1 MFLKRHRLNRT
12 IEILSRCF
20 FSTINPIFL
29 IILVIAIALTGY
41 ILSVDTQ
48 SSIKYKIDV
57 EQIKILH
64 DAMPALFAINIAIGA
79 ALAYAFWDVVAH
91 TSILICL
98 TLLVVMVLVR
108 GIFYLRYQNNFD
120 PNNLPSYRI
129 SLIAGSAS
137 AGIIWGMIGVL
148 FFPADE
154 QIYQFFLL
162 LSLLAMTGGSAFTL
176 SIYLP
181 SYFAYV
187 PMTIL
192 PIIVQFLII
201 GGKFNITLAIGA
213 SAFLIILTVFNLKVN
228 KNFKTS
234 IALRFENL
242 ELIEQLQLQKE
253 ESEKANNAKSKFLA
267 AASHDLRQ
275 PLYALNL
282 FTSLLEETVQD
293 PKGKNVVEQINASVN
308 SLTNLFDKLLDIS
321 QLDAGVIKV
330 NKQDFS
336 LSKTFDTLM
345 QMFNPLATQKGL
357 TIEWPQNYLEVH
369 SQPELLEQ
377 IIRNYLSNAIKYTP
391 QGVINVTCDN
401 DDGLI
406 TITISDSGIGISEQ
420 ALDNVYEEFYQV
432 DNIERDREK
441 GLGLGLSIVQRTAKL
456 LGHDI
461 AVSSIPGK
469 GSAFSIS
476 VEQAKTVI
484 VESQLAANIPSL
496 EQYNSSALILVI
508 DNEADIREGLNS
520 VLQLWGYQV
529 ITAASLDDAQ
539 QQLTSKN
546 IQPDIIISDY
556 RLKGGNTGVHA
567 IKALHETYD
576 KPIPALIITGDIA
589 VGPLLDMDKS
599 DFQVLFKPV
608 APMKLRAFLRYVS

>member
-1 MFLKRHRLNRT
+1 MMHSSVP
-12 IEILSRCF
+12 IL
-20 FSTINPIFL
+20 
-29 IILVIAIALTGY
+29 
-41 ILSVDTQ
+41 
-48 SSIKYKIDV
+48 
-57 EQIKILH
+57 
-64 DAMPALFAINIAIGA
+64 LFANIFVVL
-79 ALAYAFWDVVAH
+79 ALSYGFSDVVAH
-91 TSILICL
+91 SSIKVCLGLLI
-98 TLLVVMVLVR
+98 VMVLAR
-108 GIFYLRYQNNFD
+108 GGLYLYYKDKFE
-120 PNNLPSYRI
+120 PHNLRPI
-129 SLIAGSAS
+129 ALSLIIGSAI
-137 AGIIWGMIGVL
+137 AGGLWGTLSILYLPV
-148 FFPADE
+148 DE
-154 QIYQFFLL
+154 QTYQLFLI
-162 LSLLAMTGGSAFTL
+162 LSLMAMAGGSAFTF

-181 SYFAYV
+181 CYFAYI
-187 PMTIL
+187 PATLL
-192 PIIVQFLII
+192 PITVQFFAM
-201 GGKFNITLAIGA
+201 GDKFYNTLGIV
-213 SAFLIILTVFNLKVN
+213 SAVYLLVLTVFNIKIN
-228 KNFKTS
+228 KDFKATLS
-234 IALRFENL
+234 LRFENL
-242 ELIEQLQLQKE
+242 DLIRQLQLQKE
-253 ESEKANNAKSKFLA
+253 QAEKANNAKSKFLA

-275 PLYALNL
+275 PLYALSL
-282 FTSLLEETVQD
+282 FTSVLEETVQD

-321 QLDAGVIKV
+321 QLDAGVIRV
-330 NKQDFS
+330 IKQDFS
-336 LSKTFDTLM
+336 LRKIFDRLM
-345 QMFNPLATQKGL
+345 QAFTPLATQKGL
-357 TIEWPQNYLEVH
+357 TIEWPQDYLEVH

-377 IIRNYLSNAIKYTP
+377 ILRNYLSNAIKYTP
-391 QGVINVTCDN
+391 QGVINVTCD
-401 DDGLI
+401 DIDGLI

-496 EQYNSSALILVI
+496 EQYNSSALVLVI

>member
-1 MFLKRHRLNRT
+1 MMHSSVP
-12 IEILSRCF
+12 IL
-20 FSTINPIFL
+20 
-29 IILVIAIALTGY
+29 
-41 ILSVDTQ
+41 
-48 SSIKYKIDV
+48 
-57 EQIKILH
+57 
-64 DAMPALFAINIAIGA
+64 LFANIFVVL
-79 ALAYAFWDVVAH
+79 ALSYGFSDVVAH
-91 TSILICL
+91 SSIKVCLGLLI
-98 TLLVVMVLVR
+98 VMVLAR
-108 GIFYLRYQNNFD
+108 GGLYLYYKDKFE
-120 PNNLPSYRI
+120 PHNLRPI
-129 SLIAGSAS
+129 ALSLIIGSAI
-137 AGIIWGMIGVL
+137 AGGLWGTLSILYLPV
-148 FFPADE
+148 DE
-154 QIYQFFLL
+154 QTYQLFLI
-162 LSLLAMTGGSAFTL
+162 LSLMAMAGGSAFTF

-181 SYFAYV
+181 CYFAYI
-187 PMTIL
+187 PATLL
-192 PIIVQFLII
+192 PITVQFFAM
-201 GGKFNITLAIGA
+201 GDKFYNTLGIV
-213 SAFLIILTVFNLKVN
+213 SAVYLLVLTVFNIKIN
-228 KNFKTS
+228 KDFKATLS
-234 IALRFENL
+234 LRFENL
-242 ELIEQLQLQKE
+242 DLIRQLQLQKE
-253 ESEKANNAKSKFLA
+253 QAEKANNAKSKFLA

-275 PLYALNL
+275 PLYALSL
-282 FTSLLEETVQD
+282 FTSVLEETVQD
-293 PKGKNVVEQINASVN
+293 PKGKNVVERINASVN

-345 QMFNPLATQKGL
+345 QTFNPLATQKGL
-357 TIEWPQNYLEVH
+357 TIEWPQDYLEVH

-377 IIRNYLSNAIKYTP
+377 ILRNYLSNAIKYTP

-420 ALDNVYEEFYQV
+420 ALDNVYEEFYEV

-461 AVSSIPGK
+461 AVSSIPSE

-484 VESQLAANIPSL
+484 VESQPAANIPSL
-496 EQYNSSALILVI
+496 EQYNSSALVLVI

-529 ITAASLDDAQ
+529 ITAASIDDAQ

>member
-1 MFLKRHRLNRT
+1 
-12 IEILSRCF
+12 LS
-20 FSTINPIFL
+20 IN
-29 IILVIAIALTGY
+29 TH
-41 ILSVDTQ
+41 
-48 SSIKYKIDV
+48 SSIQDKIRD
-57 EQIKILH
+57 EQIRMMHSSVPIL
-64 DAMPALFAINIAIGA
+64 LFANIFVVL
-79 ALAYAFWDVVAH
+79 ALSYGFSDVVAH
-91 TSILICL
+91 SSIKVCLGLLI
-98 TLLVVMVLVR
+98 VMVLAR
-108 GIFYLRYQNNFD
+108 GGLYLHYKDKFE
-120 PNNLPSYRI
+120 PHNLRPI
-129 SLIAGSAS
+129 ALSLIIGSAI
-137 AGIIWGMIGVL
+137 AGGLWGTLSILYLPV
-148 FFPADE
+148 DE
-154 QIYQFFLL
+154 QTYQLFLI
-162 LSLLAMTGGSAFTL
+162 LSLMAMAGGSAFTF

-181 SYFAYV
+181 CYFAYI
-187 PMTIL
+187 PATLL
-192 PIIVQFLII
+192 PITVQFFAM
-201 GGKFNITLAIGA
+201 GDKFYNTLGIV
-213 SAFLIILTVFNLKVN
+213 SAVYLLVLTVFNIKIN
-228 KNFKTS
+228 KDFKATLS
-234 IALRFENL
+234 LRFENL
-242 ELIEQLQLQKE
+242 DLIRQLQLQKE
-253 ESEKANNAKSKFLA
+253 QAEKANNAKSKFLA

-275 PLYALNL
+275 PLYALSL
-282 FTSLLEETVQD
+282 FTSVLEETVQD

-345 QMFNPLATQKGL
+345 QTFNPLATQKGL
-357 TIEWPQNYLEVH
+357 TIEWPQDYLEVH

-496 EQYNSSALILVI
+496 EQYNSSALVLVI
-508 DNEADIREGLNS
+508 DNEADIREGLNN

>member
-1 MFLKRHRLNRT
+1 MMHSSVP
-12 IEILSRCF
+12 IL
-20 FSTINPIFL
+20 
-29 IILVIAIALTGY
+29 
-41 ILSVDTQ
+41 
-48 SSIKYKIDV
+48 
-57 EQIKILH
+57 
-64 DAMPALFAINIAIGA
+64 LFANIFVVL
-79 ALAYAFWDVVAH
+79 ALSYGFSDVVAH
-91 TSILICL
+91 SSIKVCLGLLI
-98 TLLVVMVLVR
+98 VMVLAR
-108 GIFYLRYQNNFD
+108 GGLYLYYKDKFE
-120 PNNLPSYRI
+120 PHNLRPI
-129 SLIAGSAS
+129 ALSLIIGSAI
-137 AGIIWGMIGVL
+137 AGGLWGTLSILYLPV
-148 FFPADE
+148 DE
-154 QIYQFFLL
+154 QTYQLFLI
-162 LSLLAMTGGSAFTL
+162 LSLMAMAGGSAFTF

-181 SYFAYV
+181 CYFAYI
-187 PMTIL
+187 PATLL
-192 PIIVQFLII
+192 PITVQFFAM
-201 GGKFNITLAIGA
+201 GDKFYNTLGIV
-213 SAFLIILTVFNLKVN
+213 SAVYLLVLTVFNIKIN
-228 KNFKTS
+228 KDFKATLS
-234 IALRFENL
+234 LRFENL
-242 ELIEQLQLQKE
+242 DLIRQLQLQKE
-253 ESEKANNAKSKFLA
+253 QAEKANNAKSKFLA

-275 PLYALNL
+275 PLYALSL
-282 FTSLLEETVQD
+282 FTSVLEETVQD

-345 QMFNPLATQKGL
+345 QTFNPLATQKGL
-357 TIEWPQNYLEVH
+357 TIEWPQDYLEVH

-377 IIRNYLSNAIKYTP
+377 ILRNYLSNAIKYTP

-461 AVSSIPGK
+461 TVSSTLGK

-476 VEQAKTVI
+476 LEQAQTVI
-484 VESQLAANIPSL
+484 VESQPTADLPTL
-496 EQYNSSALILVI
+496 EQYKSSALVLVI
-508 DNEADIREGLNS
+508 DNEADIREGLNN
-520 VLQLWGYQV
+520 VLQLWGYLV

-539 QQLTSKN
+539 KQLTSKN
-546 IQPDIIISDY
+546 KQPDIIISDY

>member
-1 MFLKRHRLNRT
+1 
-12 IEILSRCF
+12 LS
-20 FSTINPIFL
+20 IN
-29 IILVIAIALTGY
+29 TH
-41 ILSVDTQ
+41 
-48 SSIKYKIDV
+48 SSIQDKIRA
-57 EQIKILH
+57 EQIRMMHSSVPIL
-64 DAMPALFAINIAIGA
+64 LFANIFVVL
-79 ALAYAFWDVVAH
+79 ALSYGFSDVVAH
-91 TSILICL
+91 SSIKVCLGLLI
-98 TLLVVMVLVR
+98 VMVLAR
-108 GIFYLRYQNNFD
+108 GGLYLYYKDKFE
-120 PNNLPSYRI
+120 PHNLRPI
-129 SLIAGSAS
+129 ALSLIIGSAI
-137 AGIIWGMIGVL
+137 AGGLWGTLSILYLPV
-148 FFPADE
+148 DE
-154 QIYQFFLL
+154 QTYQLFLI
-162 LSLLAMTGGSAFTL
+162 LSLMAMAGGSAFTF

-181 SYFAYV
+181 CYFAYI
-187 PMTIL
+187 PATLL
-192 PIIVQFLII
+192 PITVQFFAM
-201 GGKFNITLAIGA
+201 GDKFYNTLGIV
-213 SAFLIILTVFNLKVN
+213 SAVYLLVLTVFNIKIN
-228 KNFKTS
+228 KDFKATLS
-234 IALRFENL
+234 LRFENL
-242 ELIEQLQLQKE
+242 DLIRQLQLQKE
-253 ESEKANNAKSKFLA
+253 QAEKANNAKSKFLA

-275 PLYALNL
+275 PLYALSL
-282 FTSLLEETVQD
+282 FTSVLEETVQD

-345 QMFNPLATQKGL
+345 QTFNPLATQKGL
-357 TIEWPQNYLEVH
+357 TIEWPQDYLEVH

-377 IIRNYLSNAIKYTP
+377 ILRNYLSNAIKYTP

-496 EQYNSSALILVI
+496 EQYNSSALVLVI

>member
-1 MFLKRHRLNRT
+1 
-12 IEILSRCF
+12 LS
-20 FSTINPIFL
+20 IN
-29 IILVIAIALTGY
+29 TH
-41 ILSVDTQ
+41 
-48 SSIKYKIDV
+48 SSIQDKIRA
-57 EQIKILH
+57 EQIRMMHSSVPIL
-64 DAMPALFAINIAIGA
+64 LFANIFVVL
-79 ALAYAFWDVVAH
+79 ALSYGFSDVVAH
-91 TSILICL
+91 SSIKVCLGLLI
-98 TLLVVMVLVR
+98 VMVLAR
-108 GIFYLRYQNNFD
+108 GGLYLYYKDKFE
-120 PNNLPSYRI
+120 PHNLRPI
-129 SLIAGSAS
+129 ALSLIIGSAI
-137 AGIIWGMIGVL
+137 AGGLWGTLSILYLPV
-148 FFPADE
+148 DE
-154 QIYQFFLL
+154 QTYQLFLI
-162 LSLLAMTGGSAFTL
+162 LSLMAMAGGSAFTF

-181 SYFAYV
+181 CYFAYI
-187 PMTIL
+187 PATLL
-192 PIIVQFLII
+192 PITVQFFAM
-201 GGKFNITLAIGA
+201 GDKFYNTLGIV
-213 SAFLIILTVFNLKVN
+213 SAVYLLVLTVFNIKIN
-228 KNFKTS
+228 KDFKATLS
-234 IALRFENL
+234 LRFENL
-242 ELIEQLQLQKE
+242 DLIRQLQLQKE
-253 ESEKANNAKSKFLA
+253 QAEKANNAKSKFLA

-275 PLYALNL
+275 PLYALSL
-282 FTSLLEETVQD
+282 FTSVLEETVQD

-345 QMFNPLATQKGL
+345 QTFNPLATQKGL
-357 TIEWPQNYLEVH
+357 TIEWPQDYLEVH

-377 IIRNYLSNAIKYTP
+377 ILRNYLSNAIKYTP

>member
-1 MFLKRHRLNRT
+1 M
-12 IEILSRCF
+12 S
-20 FSTINPIFL
+20 IN
-29 IILVIAIALTGY
+29 TH
-41 ILSVDTQ
+41 
-48 SSIKYKIDV
+48 SSIQDKIRA
-57 EQIKILH
+57 EQIRMMHSSVPIL
-64 DAMPALFAINIAIGA
+64 LFANIFVVL
-79 ALAYAFWDVVAH
+79 ALSYGFSDVVAH
-91 TSILICL
+91 SSINVCLGLLI
-98 TLLVVMVLVR
+98 VMVLAR
-108 GIFYLRYQNNFD
+108 GGLYLYYKDKFE
-120 PNNLPSYRI
+120 PHNLRPI
-129 SLIAGSAS
+129 ALSLIIGSAI
-137 AGIIWGMIGVL
+137 AGGLWGTLSILYLPV
-148 FFPADE
+148 DE
-154 QIYQFFLL
+154 QTYQLFLI
-162 LSLLAMTGGSAFTL
+162 LSLMAMAGGSAFTF

-181 SYFAYV
+181 CYFAYI
-187 PMTIL
+187 PATLL
-192 PIIVQFLII
+192 PITVQFFAM
-201 GGKFNITLAIGA
+201 GDKFYNTLGIV
-213 SAFLIILTVFNLKVN
+213 SAVYLLVLTVFNIKIN
-228 KNFKTS
+228 KDFKATLS
-234 IALRFENL
+234 LRFENL
-242 ELIEQLQLQKE
+242 DLIRQLQLQKE
-253 ESEKANNAKSKFLA
+253 QAEKANNAKSKFLA

-275 PLYALNL
+275 PLYALSL
-282 FTSLLEETVQD
+282 FTSVLEETVQD

-345 QMFNPLATQKGL
+345 QTFNPLATQKGL
-357 TIEWPQNYLEVH
+357 TIEWPQDYLEVH

-461 AVSSIPGK
+461 AVSSTLGK

-496 EQYNSSALILVI
+496 EQYNSSALVLVI

>member
-1 MFLKRHRLNRT
+1 
-12 IEILSRCF
+12 LS
-20 FSTINPIFL
+20 IN
-29 IILVIAIALTGY
+29 TH
-41 ILSVDTQ
+41 
-48 SSIKYKIDV
+48 SSIQDKIRA
-57 EQIKILH
+57 EQIRMMHSSVPIL
-64 DAMPALFAINIAIGA
+64 LFANIFVVL
-79 ALAYAFWDVVAH
+79 ALSYGFSDVVAH
-91 TSILICL
+91 SSIKVCLGLLI
-98 TLLVVMVLVR
+98 VMVLAR
-108 GIFYLRYQNNFD
+108 GGLYLYYKDKFE
-120 PNNLPSYRI
+120 PHNLRPI
-129 SLIAGSAS
+129 ALSLIIGSAI
-137 AGIIWGMIGVL
+137 AGGLWGTLSILYLPV
-148 FFPADE
+148 DE
-154 QIYQFFLL
+154 QTYQLFLI
-162 LSLLAMTGGSAFTL
+162 LSLMAMAGGSAFTF

-181 SYFAYV
+181 CYFAYI
-187 PMTIL
+187 PATLL
-192 PIIVQFLII
+192 PITVQFFAM
-201 GGKFNITLAIGA
+201 GDKFYNTLGIV
-213 SAFLIILTVFNLKVN
+213 SAVYLLVLTVFNIKIN
-228 KNFKTS
+228 KDFKATLS
-234 IALRFENL
+234 LRFENL
-242 ELIEQLQLQKE
+242 DLIRQLQLQKE
-253 ESEKANNAKSKFLA
+253 QAEKANNAKSKFLA

-275 PLYALNL
+275 PLYALSL
-282 FTSLLEETVQD
+282 FTSVLEETVQD

-345 QMFNPLATQKGL
+345 QTFNPLATQKGL
-357 TIEWPQNYLEVH
+357 TIEWPQDYLEVH

-377 IIRNYLSNAIKYTP
+377 ILRNYLSNAIKYTP

-496 EQYNSSALILVI
+496 EQYNSSALVLVI

-608 APMKLRAFLRYVS
+608 APMKLRTFLRYVS

>member
-1 MFLKRHRLNRT
+1 
-12 IEILSRCF
+12 
-20 FSTINPIFL
+20 
-29 IILVIAIALTGY
+29 
-41 ILSVDTQ
+41 LSVDTQ
-48 SSIKYKIDV
+48 TSIKHKVDV

-64 DAMPALFAINIAIGA
+64 DSMPALFAINIVIGA
-79 ALAYAFWDVVAH
+79 ALAYSFWDIVVH

-98 TLLVVMVLVR
+98 TSLVVMVLVR
-108 GIFYLRYQNNFD
+108 GIFYLRDQNNFD

-129 SLIAGSAS
+129 SLIAGSAG
-137 AGIIWGMIGVL
+137 AGIIWGMIGIL

-154 QIYQFFLL
+154 QTYQFFLL

-187 PMTIL
+187 PMTLL

-201 GGKFNITLAIGA
+201 GGKFNITLGIGA
-213 SAFLIILTVFNLKVN
+213 SAFLMILTVFNLKVN
-228 KNFKTS
+228 RNFKTS
-234 IALRFENL
+234 LALRFENL

-275 PLYALNL
+275 PLYALSL
-282 FTSLLEETVQD
+282 FTSVLEETIQD
-293 PKGKNVVEQINASVN
+293 SKGIKVVGQINASVN

-321 QLDAGVIKV
+321 QLDAGVIRV

-336 LSKTFDTLM
+336 LRKMFNTLM
-345 QMFNPLATQKGL
+345 QSFNPLAIQKGL
-357 TIEWPQNYLEVH
+357 TIEWPQDYLEVH
-369 SQPELLEQ
+369 SEPELLEQ
-377 IIRNYLSNAIKYTP
+377 TLRNYLSNAIKYTP
-391 QGVINVTCDN
+391 QGVIKVSCDDN
-401 DDGLI
+401 DGLI
-406 TITISDSGIGISEQ
+406 TITVSDTGIGISEQ
-420 ALDNVYEEFYQV
+420 TLDNIYEEFYQV
-432 DNIERDREK
+432 DNIEREREK

-461 AVSSIPGK
+461 AVSSIPGE

-484 VESQLAANIPSL
+484 VESQPAANIPSL
-496 EQYNSSALILVI
+496 EQYNSSALVLVI
-508 DNEADIREGLNS
+508 DNEADIREGLNN

-529 ITAASLDDAQ
+529 ITAASLDDARK
-539 QQLTSKN
+539 QLTSKN
-546 IQPDIIISDY
+546 KQPDIIISDY
-556 RLKGGNTGVHA
+556 RLKEGKTGVHA

-608 APMKLRAFLRYVS
+608 APMKLRAFLRYVI